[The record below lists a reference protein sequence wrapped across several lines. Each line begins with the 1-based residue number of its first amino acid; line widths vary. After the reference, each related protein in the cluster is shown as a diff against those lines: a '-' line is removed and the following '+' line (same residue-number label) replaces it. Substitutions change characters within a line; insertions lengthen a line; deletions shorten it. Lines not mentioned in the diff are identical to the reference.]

1 MMLDVAPARREAAVT
16 TTGGVAVSGTSPGAR
31 SAHRGHVMVAMVV
44 AWIVLLAI
52 FIALPGS
59 VVAGPAAYPRSAA
72 AHIQGAACVTT
83 SSGVTCGIGVS
94 RR

>member
-1 MMLDVAPARREAAVT
+1 
-16 TTGGVAVSGTSPGAR
+16 
-31 SAHRGHVMVAMVV
+31 MVV

-72 AHIQGAACVTT
+72 AHTQGAACVTT
-83 SSGVTCGIGVS
+83 ASGVTCGVGVS